1 MRAAGEVMRQRIVR
15 GIQELT
21 IRNNRPPTNREL
33 GEYLGGKSTGHI
45 DYHLRILREQGVLMH
60 DPKKSRGIM
69 LRSAAGRSEAASTP
83 AAQPRMLRIPL
94 RGRIAAGAPIEAIE
108 DRDEY
113 VDIASS
119 VPRGE
124 EVFAL
129 RVKGKSMIEDLIDDN
144 DIVVVR
150 AQQTAQDGDM
160 VAVGGQALRDLLI
173 RQRLHFGLD
182 ELLDDILHVER
193 GREKVAEGNYLARGD
208 HHPLAGRRT
217 TDGAL
222 VHARVLRHHGARERL
237 QVANAVQQE

>member
-21 IRNNRPPTNREL
+21 TRNNRPPTNREL

-69 LRSAAGRSEAASTP
+69 LRAACGRAEAASTP

-160 VAVGGQALRDLLI
+160 VVALLTNGPSEAGEATLKRFYREKGGLI
-173 RQRLHFGLD
+173 RLQPANVAMQP
-182 ELLDDILHVER
+182 IMVSER
-193 GREKVAEGNYLARGD
+193 DVQIQGKVISVIREV
-208 HHPLAGRRT
+208 
-217 TDGAL
+217 
-222 VHARVLRHHGARERL
+222 
-237 QVANAVQQE
+237 

>member
-1 MRAAGEVMRQRIVR
+1 MRAAGDVMRQRIVR

-21 IRNNRPPTNREL
+21 TRNNRPPTNREL

-69 LRSAAGRSEAASTP
+69 LRSAAGHWEAASTP
-83 AAQPRMLRIPL
+83 APQPRMLRIPL

-160 VAVGGQALRDLLI
+160 VVALLTNGPSEAGEATLKRFYRERGGLI
-173 RQRLHFGLD
+173 RLQPANVAMQP
-182 ELLDDILHVER
+182 IMVSER
-193 GREKVAEGNYLARGD
+193 DVQIQGKVISVIREV
-208 HHPLAGRRT
+208 
-217 TDGAL
+217 
-222 VHARVLRHHGARERL
+222 
-237 QVANAVQQE
+237 

>member
-21 IRNNRPPTNREL
+21 TRNNRPPTNREL

-69 LRSAAGRSEAASTP
+69 LRAAASRAEAASTL
-83 AAQPRMLRIPL
+83 AVQPRMLRIPL

-129 RVKGKSMIEDLIDDN
+129 RVKGKSMIEDFIDDN

-160 VAVGGQALRDLLI
+160 VVALLTNGPSEAGEATLKRFYREKGGLI
-173 RQRLHFGLD
+173 R
-182 ELLDDILHVER
+182 
-193 GREKVAEGNYLARGD
+193 
-208 HHPLAGRRT
+208 
-217 TDGAL
+217 
-222 VHARVLRHHGARERL
+222 L
-237 QVANAVQQE
+237 QPANAAMQPLMVSERDVQIQGKVISVIREV

>member
-69 LRSAAGRSEAASTP
+69 LRSDAYRVQRNPETASTP
-83 AAQPRMLRIPL
+83 AVQPRMLRIPL

-160 VAVGGQALRDLLI
+160 VVALLTNGPSEAGEATLKRFYRERGGLI
-173 RQRLHFGLD
+173 R
-182 ELLDDILHVER
+182 
-193 GREKVAEGNYLARGD
+193 
-208 HHPLAGRRT
+208 
-217 TDGAL
+217 
-222 VHARVLRHHGARERL
+222 L
-237 QVANAVQQE
+237 QPANAAMQPIMVSERDVQIQGKVISVIREV

>member
-15 GIQELT
+15 GIKELT
-21 IRNNRPPTNREL
+21 IQNNRPPTNREL

-45 DYHLRILREQGVLMH
+45 DYHLRILREQGVLIH
-60 DPKKSRGIM
+60 DAKKSRGITLVDM
-69 LRSAAGRSEAASTP
+69 ELPSSEAAE
-83 AAQPRMLRIPL
+83 PRMLRIPL
-94 RGRIAAGAPIEAIE
+94 RGRIAAGAPIEALE

-119 VPRGE
+119 VPYGE

-160 VAVGGQALRDLLI
+160 VVALLTN
-173 RQRLHFGLD
+173 GLS
-182 ELLDDILHVER
+182 EAGEATLKR
-193 GREKVAEGNYLARGD
+193 FYREKG
-208 HHPLAGRRT
+208 GRI
-217 TDGAL
+217 
-222 VHARVLRHHGARERL
+222 RL
-237 QVANAVQQE
+237 QPANAAMQPIMVDERDVQIQGKVISVIREV

>member
-21 IRNNRPPTNREL
+21 TRNNRPPTNREL

-69 LRSAAGRSEAASTP
+69 LRAAIGRAEAASTP

-150 AQQTAQDGDM
+150 AQPTAQDGDM
-160 VAVGGQALRDLLI
+160 VVALLTNGPSEAGEATLKRFYREKGGLI
-173 RQRLHFGLD
+173 R
-182 ELLDDILHVER
+182 
-193 GREKVAEGNYLARGD
+193 
-208 HHPLAGRRT
+208 
-217 TDGAL
+217 
-222 VHARVLRHHGARERL
+222 L
-237 QVANAVQQE
+237 QPANAAMQPLMVSERDVQIQGKVISVIREV

>member
-21 IRNNRPPTNREL
+21 TRNNRPPTNREL
-33 GEYLGGKSTGHI
+33 GEFLGGKSTGHI

-60 DPKKSRGIM
+60 DAKKSRGIM
-69 LRSAAGRSEAASTP
+69 LRSAAYRAQRDPGAASTP
-83 AAQPRMLRIPL
+83 SAPPRMLRIPL

-113 VDIASS
+113 VDIAST

-160 VAVGGQALRDLLI
+160 VVALLTNGPSEAGEATLKRFYREKGGLI
-173 RQRLHFGLD
+173 R
-182 ELLDDILHVER
+182 
-193 GREKVAEGNYLARGD
+193 
-208 HHPLAGRRT
+208 
-217 TDGAL
+217 
-222 VHARVLRHHGARERL
+222 L
-237 QVANAVQQE
+237 QPANAAMQPLMVSERDVQIQGKVISVIREV

>member
-69 LRSAAGRSEAASTP
+69 LRSDAYRAQRDPETASTP
-83 AAQPRMLRIPL
+83 SVQPRMLRIPL

-150 AQQTAQDGDM
+150 AQQTARDGDM
-160 VAVGGQALRDLLI
+160 VVALLTNGPSEAGEATLKRFYREKGGLI
-173 RQRLHFGLD
+173 R
-182 ELLDDILHVER
+182 
-193 GREKVAEGNYLARGD
+193 
-208 HHPLAGRRT
+208 
-217 TDGAL
+217 
-222 VHARVLRHHGARERL
+222 L
-237 QVANAVQQE
+237 QPANAAMQPIMVSERDVQIQGKVISVIREV

>member
-21 IRNNRPPTNREL
+21 TRNNRPPTNREL

-45 DYHLRILREQGVLMH
+45 DYHLRILREQGLLMH

-69 LRSAAGRSEAASTP
+69 LVNLEPASAP

-94 RGRIAAGAPIEAIE
+94 RGRIAAGAPIEALE

-160 VAVGGQALRDLLI
+160 VVALLTNGPSEAGEATLKRFYREKGGLI
-173 RQRLHFGLD
+173 R
-182 ELLDDILHVER
+182 
-193 GREKVAEGNYLARGD
+193 
-208 HHPLAGRRT
+208 
-217 TDGAL
+217 
-222 VHARVLRHHGARERL
+222 L
-237 QVANAVQQE
+237 QPANAAMQPIMVSERDVQIQGKVISVIREV

>member
-15 GIQELT
+15 GIHELT
-21 IRNNRPPTNREL
+21 TRNNRPPTNREL

-45 DYHLRILREQGVLMH
+45 DYHLRILREQGVLIH

-69 LRSAAGRSEAASTP
+69 LVNLEPDSAP

-160 VAVGGQALRDLLI
+160 VVALLTNGPSEAGEATLKRFYREKGGLI
-173 RQRLHFGLD
+173 R
-182 ELLDDILHVER
+182 
-193 GREKVAEGNYLARGD
+193 
-208 HHPLAGRRT
+208 
-217 TDGAL
+217 
-222 VHARVLRHHGARERL
+222 L
-237 QVANAVQQE
+237 QPANAAMQPLMVDERDVQIQGKVISVIREV

>member
-21 IRNNRPPTNREL
+21 TRNNRPPTNREL

-45 DYHLRILREQGVLMH
+45 DYHLRILREQGVLIH

-69 LRSAAGRSEAASTP
+69 LVAMEAASAPT
-83 AAQPRMLRIPL
+83 AQPRMLRIPL
-94 RGRIAAGAPIEAIE
+94 RGRIAAGAPIEALE

-160 VAVGGQALRDLLI
+160 VVALLTNGPSEAGEATLKRFYREKGGLI
-173 RQRLHFGLD
+173 R
-182 ELLDDILHVER
+182 
-193 GREKVAEGNYLARGD
+193 
-208 HHPLAGRRT
+208 
-217 TDGAL
+217 
-222 VHARVLRHHGARERL
+222 L
-237 QVANAVQQE
+237 QPANAAMQPIMVSECDVQIQGKVISVIREV

>member
-1 MRAAGEVMRQRIVR
+1 MRAAGDVMRQRIVH

-21 IRNNRPPTNREL
+21 ARNSRPPTNREL

-45 DYHLRILREQGVLMH
+45 DYHLRILREQGVLIH

-69 LRSAAGRSEAASTP
+69 LRAAAGRLEAASTP

-94 RGRIAAGAPIEAIE
+94 RGRIAAGAPIEALE

-129 RVKGKSMIEDLIDDN
+129 RVKGKSMIEDFIDDN

-160 VAVGGQALRDLLI
+160 VVALLTNGPSEAGEATLKRFYREKGGLI
-173 RQRLHFGLD
+173 RLQPANVAMQP
-182 ELLDDILHVER
+182 IMVSER
-193 GREKVAEGNYLARGD
+193 DVQIQGKVISVIREV
-208 HHPLAGRRT
+208 
-217 TDGAL
+217 
-222 VHARVLRHHGARERL
+222 
-237 QVANAVQQE
+237 

>member
-21 IRNNRPPTNREL
+21 TRNNRPPTNREL

-69 LRSAAGRSEAASTP
+69 LRAAAGRSEAASTP

-160 VAVGGQALRDLLI
+160 VVALLTNGPSEVGEATLKRFYREKGGLI
-173 RQRLHFGLD
+173 R
-182 ELLDDILHVER
+182 
-193 GREKVAEGNYLARGD
+193 
-208 HHPLAGRRT
+208 
-217 TDGAL
+217 
-222 VHARVLRHHGARERL
+222 L
-237 QVANAVQQE
+237 QPANAAMQPLLVSESDVQIQGKVISVIREV

>member
-160 VAVGGQALRDLLI
+160 VVALLTNGPSEAGEATLKRFYRDRGGLI
-173 RQRLHFGLD
+173 R
-182 ELLDDILHVER
+182 
-193 GREKVAEGNYLARGD
+193 
-208 HHPLAGRRT
+208 
-217 TDGAL
+217 
-222 VHARVLRHHGARERL
+222 L
-237 QVANAVQQE
+237 QPANAAMQPIMVSERDVQIQGKVISVIREV

>member
-21 IRNNRPPTNREL
+21 TRNNRPPTNREL

-69 LRSAAGRSEAASTP
+69 LRSACGRSEATSTP

-94 RGRIAAGAPIEAIE
+94 RGRIAAGAPIEALE

-113 VDIASS
+113 IDIASS

-160 VAVGGQALRDLLI
+160 VVALLTNGPSEAGEATLKRFYREKGGLI
-173 RQRLHFGLD
+173 R
-182 ELLDDILHVER
+182 
-193 GREKVAEGNYLARGD
+193 
-208 HHPLAGRRT
+208 
-217 TDGAL
+217 
-222 VHARVLRHHGARERL
+222 L
-237 QVANAVQQE
+237 QPANAAMQPLMVSERDVQIQGKVISVIREV

>member
-69 LRSAAGRSEAASTP
+69 LRADAYRAQRDPETASTP
-83 AAQPRMLRIPL
+83 AVQPRMLRIPL

-150 AQQTAQDGDM
+150 AQQTARDGDM
-160 VAVGGQALRDLLI
+160 VVALLTNGPSEAGEATLKRFYREKGGLI
-173 RQRLHFGLD
+173 R
-182 ELLDDILHVER
+182 
-193 GREKVAEGNYLARGD
+193 
-208 HHPLAGRRT
+208 
-217 TDGAL
+217 
-222 VHARVLRHHGARERL
+222 L
-237 QVANAVQQE
+237 QPANAAMQPIMVSERDVQIQGKVISVIREV

>member
-21 IRNNRPPTNREL
+21 TRNNRPPTNREL

-69 LRSAAGRSEAASTP
+69 LRAAAGRSEATSTP

-160 VAVGGQALRDLLI
+160 VVALLTNGPSEAGEATLKRFYREKGGLI
-173 RQRLHFGLD
+173 RLQPANVAMQP
-182 ELLDDILHVER
+182 IMVSER
-193 GREKVAEGNYLARGD
+193 DVQIQGKVISVIREV
-208 HHPLAGRRT
+208 
-217 TDGAL
+217 
-222 VHARVLRHHGARERL
+222 
-237 QVANAVQQE
+237 

>member
-69 LRSAAGRSEAASTP
+69 LRTAAGRSEAPSTP
-83 AAQPRMLRIPL
+83 AVQPRMLRIPL

-160 VAVGGQALRDLLI
+160 VVALLTNGPSEAGEATLKRFYRERGGLI
-173 RQRLHFGLD
+173 R
-182 ELLDDILHVER
+182 
-193 GREKVAEGNYLARGD
+193 
-208 HHPLAGRRT
+208 
-217 TDGAL
+217 
-222 VHARVLRHHGARERL
+222 L
-237 QVANAVQQE
+237 QPANAAMQPIMVSERDVQIQGKVISVIREV

>member
-21 IRNNRPPTNREL
+21 TRNNRPPTNREL

-69 LRSAAGRSEAASTP
+69 LRSACGRSEAASTP
-83 AAQPRMLRIPL
+83 AAQPRMWPVATAGPERSSGQVGAEGAMLRIPL

-160 VAVGGQALRDLLI
+160 VVALLTNGPSEAGEATLKRFYREKGGLI
-173 RQRLHFGLD
+173 R
-182 ELLDDILHVER
+182 
-193 GREKVAEGNYLARGD
+193 
-208 HHPLAGRRT
+208 
-217 TDGAL
+217 
-222 VHARVLRHHGARERL
+222 L
-237 QVANAVQQE
+237 QPANATMRPLMVSERDVQIQGKVISVIREV

>member
-21 IRNNRPPTNREL
+21 TRNNRPPTNREL

-69 LRSAAGRSEAASTP
+69 LRAAIGRAEAASTP

-94 RGRIAAGAPIEAIE
+94 RGRIAAGAAIEAIE

-160 VAVGGQALRDLLI
+160 VVALLTNGPSEAGEATLKRFYREKGGLI
-173 RQRLHFGLD
+173 RLQPANAAMQPLMVD
-182 ELLDDILHVER
+182 ERDVQIQ
-193 GREKVAEGNYLARGD
+193 GKVIS
-208 HHPLAGRRT
+208 
-217 TDGAL
+217 
-222 VHARVLRHHGARERL
+222 VLRE
-237 QVANAVQQE
+237 V

>member
-21 IRNNRPPTNREL
+21 TRNNRPPTNREL

-45 DYHLRILREQGVLMH
+45 DYHLRILREQGLLMH

-69 LRSAAGRSEAASTP
+69 LVNLEPASAP

-94 RGRIAAGAPIEAIE
+94 RGRIAAGAPIEALE

-160 VAVGGQALRDLLI
+160 VVALLTNGPSEAGEATLKRFYREKGGLI
-173 RQRLHFGLD
+173 RLQPASAAMQP
-182 ELLDDILHVER
+182 IMVSER
-193 GREKVAEGNYLARGD
+193 DVQIQGKVISVIREV
-208 HHPLAGRRT
+208 
-217 TDGAL
+217 
-222 VHARVLRHHGARERL
+222 
-237 QVANAVQQE
+237 